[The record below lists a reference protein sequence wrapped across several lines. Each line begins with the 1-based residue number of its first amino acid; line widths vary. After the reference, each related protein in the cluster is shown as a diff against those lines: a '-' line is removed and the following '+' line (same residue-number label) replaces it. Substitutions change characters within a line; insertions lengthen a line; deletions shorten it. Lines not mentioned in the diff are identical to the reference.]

1 MQLAERGVRRPFTMR
16 ADVRVG
22 VALLAFVAAAAL
34 LIPSGPLEIDASWS
48 ELMLDLRN
56 AGLDA
61 IALALNAVG
70 HGIVRALTIA
80 GVGVFLLVARRLLE
94 LGAFAFVQSVTP
106 FATFVIKSL
115 VDRRRPPGQL
125 VHPSG
130 SSFPSGHVSYAATTA
145 TILVLLF
152 ARPPARRLGGR
163 GARDHCDGL
172 EPHLPAGALAERH
185 RRGSGARRRRRPA
198 RVCIDGSRVR
208 PQARPRRR
216 RACST

>member
-1 MQLAERGVRRPFTMR
+1 MR

-106 FATFVIKSL
+106 FATFAIKSL

-125 VHPSG
+125 VPVG
-130 SSFPSGHVSYAATTA
+130 SC
-145 TILVLLF
+145 LVCGDDGDDPRF
-152 ARPPARRLGGR
+152 AVRAARPPARRLGGR